1 MQEEYEKKRAR
12 TAIPHFDKVV
22 PYQLGYFP
30 LSLDIAAIELLFLT
44 LPQRGYV
51 FLLLVPFAL
60 IFPLHHINVLYT
72 TLFPFTLVNKN
83 IDKLRHFISREGGN
97 LA

>member
-30 LSLDIAAIELLFLT
+30 LITRHSSNRAAILT
-44 LPQRGYV
+44 QNV